1 MTAFP
6 PIEAEEQ
13 AHAEEHQDRFRSL
26 EAETSVLS
34 VLINF
39 PAAIDEVVDRLQPK
53 HFIDQQCRVLFVAIR
68 RKLTTG
74 AKVLDVV
81 SLHEDVKDSMSFADV
96 HAISTSHDH
105 SPRGVGAMA
114 DVLIDR
120 YKARELHRLSQRMAE
135 LAFSS
140 APVRE
145 RIDVAQAE
153 LTKLSEDDTSSDEWI
168 GSEQAMIEHLDMID
182 RREQGLIQGMSS
194 GLLDLDELLDGGFQ
208 RGNLVVIG
216 ARPAM
221 GKTAIAMTIGLNMAQ
236 RVSVGFLSMEMPHAD
251 LRDRQMAMLANE
263 SIAKLKR
270 PSRGLDYAKVL
281 DAAEKGKALK
291 FYASDKPGL
300 NILQVRSKARA
311 LKRRYGLDVLAVD
324 YIGLMEG
331 LDKKQ
336 NRAYQIEEI
345 SRGLKNLAK
354 ELDIVVLCL
363 AQVNRGAADKGNQPP
378 SLHELRDS
386 GAIEQ
391 DADVVGFIH
400 RPVQQ
405 KPELGGDWTNYA
417 LLRIAKNRQ
426 GRTGDVHLFYQ
437 GEMTKFAEWAG
448 PPPSQSMASPTK
460 RGAHDDY

>member
-6 PIEAEEQ
+6 MAEAEVL
-13 AHAEEHQDRFRSL
+13 AEEPGRFRSL

-34 VLINF
+34 ALMNF
-39 PAAIDEVVDRLQPK
+39 PDALDEVVDRLQPK
-53 HFIDQQCRVLFVAIR
+53 HFLDQQCRLLFVAIR
-68 RKLTTG
+68 RKLTAG

-81 SLHEDVKDSMSFADV
+81 SLHEDVKDSMTFAEV
-96 HAISTSHDH
+96 HQISQTHDH
-105 SPRGVGAMA
+105 SPRGIVAMA

-135 LAFSS
+135 LAFGT

-153 LTKLSEDDTSSDEWI
+153 LAKLADEDARTDEWVFA
-168 GSEQAMIEHLDMID
+168 EQAMMEHLDLID
-182 RREQGLIQGMSS
+182 RREQGLVTGLPS
-194 GLLDLDELLDGGFQ
+194 GLVDLDQMLDGGFQ

-221 GKTAIAMTIGLNMAQ
+221 GKTAMAMTIGLSMAQ
-236 RVSVGFLSMEMPHAD
+236 RVAVGFLSMEMPHAD
-251 LRDRQMAMLANE
+251 LRDRQLSMLAGE
-263 SIAKLKR
+263 PIAKLKR
-270 PSRGLDYAKVL
+270 PGMGLDYGRVL
-281 DAAEKGKALK
+281 EAVERGKALR
-291 FYASDKPGL
+291 FYASDRPGL

-311 LKRRYGLDVLAVD
+311 LRRRFGLDVLVVD

-331 LDKKQ
+331 LDKRQ

-354 ELDIVVLCL
+354 ELDLVVICL
-363 AQVNRGAADKGNQPP
+363 AQVNRGAADKGGNQPP
-378 SLHELRDS
+378 ALHELRDS

-391 DADVVGFIH
+391 DADVVAFLH

-405 KPELGGDWTNYA
+405 NPNLGGDWAHYA
-417 LLRIAKNRQ
+417 LMRVAKNRQ

-437 GEMTKFAEWAG
+437 GELTKFAEWAG
-448 PPPSQSMASPTK
+448 EPPTATPATK
-460 RGAHDDY
+460 RGGGHDDY

>member
-6 PIEAEEQ
+6 FIESEEFEAEDR
-13 AHAEEHQDRFRSL
+13 QDDFRSL
-26 EAETSVLS
+26 QAETSILS
-34 VLINF
+34 ILINY
-39 PAAIDEVVDRLQPK
+39 PEAIDEVADRLQPK
-53 HFIDQQCRVLFVAIR
+53 HFLDQQCRLLFVAIR
-68 RKLTTG
+68 RKLTAG
-74 AKVLDVV
+74 AKALDVV
-81 SLHEDVKDSMSFADV
+81 SLHEDVKEAISFADV
-96 HAISTSHDH
+96 HQISIAHTH

-120 YKARELHRLSQRMAE
+120 YKARELHRLSQKVAE
-135 LAFSS
+135 LAFST

-145 RIDVAQAE
+145 RIDVVQAE
-153 LTKLSEDDTSSDEWI
+153 LTRLAEDDLSIDEWV
-168 GSEQAMIEHLDMID
+168 GSEQAMMEHLELID
-182 RREQGLIQGMSS
+182 RREQGLVTGLPS
-194 GLLDLDELLDGGFQ
+194 GILDLDHMLDGGFQ

-251 LRDRQMAMLANE
+251 LRDRQMAMLSNE
-263 SIAKLKR
+263 SISKLKR
-270 PSRGLDYAKVL
+270 PNTGLEYGRVLEGVERSR
-281 DAAEKGKALK
+281 ALK

-300 NILQVRSKARA
+300 NILQVRGKARA
-311 LKRRYGLDVLAVD
+311 LRRRFGLDVLVVD

-331 LDKKQ
+331 LERKQ

-345 SRGLKNLAK
+345 SRGLKSLAK

-363 AQVNRGAADKGNQPP
+363 AQVNRGAADKGNNPP

-391 DADVVGFIH
+391 DADVVGFVH
-400 RPVQQ
+400 RPIQQ
-405 KPELGGDWTNYA
+405 NPNLGGDWTNYA

-437 GEMTKFAEWAG
+437 GEMTKFADWAG
-448 PPPSQSMASPTK
+448 PPPSQSAITKPTK
-460 RGAHDDY
+460 GGIHDDY